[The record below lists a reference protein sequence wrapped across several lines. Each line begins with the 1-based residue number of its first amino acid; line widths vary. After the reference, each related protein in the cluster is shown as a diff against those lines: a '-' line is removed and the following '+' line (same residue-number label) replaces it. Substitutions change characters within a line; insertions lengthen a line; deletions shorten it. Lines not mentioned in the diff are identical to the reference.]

1 MSETQAIK
9 PVPFINSSAL
19 KNSRFSN
26 TGRLDKIFGHT
37 GDFQKMNV
45 QKEIFPEEDLKFE
58 YAAISI
64 S

>member
-37 GDFQKMNV
+37 GDF
-45 QKEIFPEEDLKFE
+45 
-58 YAAISI
+58 
-64 S
+64 

>member
-26 TGRLDKIFGHT
+26 AGRLDEIFVHT
-37 GDFQKMNV
+37 GAFLKRNENEAMFARV
-45 QKEIFPEEDLKFE
+45 RLEI
-58 YAAISI
+58 
-64 S
+64 

>member
-1 MSETQAIK
+1 MSETQAIT

-37 GDFQKMNV
+37 GDFLKRNV
-45 QKEIFPEEDLKFE
+45 HKEILPVEDLKFE